1 MKLNQDTPAGINL
14 ITRYASDHI
23 LINQERHDGNLV
35 VMADRLLPGWAPGG
49 FEGLTSADFEALL
62 PLNAEVVLIGTGRR
76 QRFPNPALLRPLMDA
91 RIGFEV
97 MDLAA
102 ACRTYNI
109 LVSES
114 RAVAAALLFDPAP

>member
-1 MKLNQDTPAGINL
+1 MKLHLDNASGINVV
-14 ITRYASDHI
+14 TGYGADHVF
-23 LINQERHDGNLV
+23 INKVRHDGNLV
-35 VMADRLLPGWAPGG
+35 VLARRLVEGWAPGG
-49 FEGLTSADFEALL
+49 FAGLTEADFATIP
-62 PLNAEVVLIGTGRR
+62 PLGADIVLIGTGAR
-76 QRFPNPALLRPLMDA
+76 QRFPKPALLRPLIEA

-114 RAVAAALLFDPAP
+114 RAVALALLFDAPA

>member
-1 MKLNQDTPAGINL
+1 MKLHLDNAAGINL
-14 ITRYASDHI
+14 ITGYADDHV
-23 LINQERHDGNLV
+23 LINRQRHAGNLV
-35 VMADRLLPGWAPGG
+35 ILADRLVQGWAPGG
-49 FEGLTSADFEALL
+49 FAGLSAADFEAIL
-62 PLNAEVVLIGTGRR
+62 PLGPEILLIGTGRR
-76 QRFPNPALLRPLMDA
+76 QRFPNPALLRPLMEA

-114 RAVAAALLFDPAP
+114 RAVAVALLFDPAP